1 MRLITVWV
9 GRAHEFII
17 EAARWQA
24 GRLDRPKVLAAS
36 KRAALRFISHEKQK
50 QKYVFKNL
58 GRLKKT
64 SSEHRAE
71 RHYVKIQNDQG
82 RLLGHSR
89 TTEITNN
96 VKIQNDQC

>member
-1 MRLITVWV
+1 LRLITVWV

-24 GRLDRPKVLAAS
+24 GRLDRPKMSAAS
-36 KRAALRFISHEKQK
+36 KRTALSFVSHEKQK

-64 SSEHRAE
+64 SSELRAE
-71 RHYVKIQNDQG
+71 THNMKIQNEQD
-82 RLLGHSR
+82 RLWAIVEQLKSQ
-89 TTEITNN
+89 IM
-96 VKIQNDQC
+96 

>member
-17 EAARWQA
+17 EAARWQQA
-24 GRLDRPKVLAAS
+24 GPAESVGVAAS
-36 KRAALRFISHEKQK
+36 KRTALSFISHEKQK

-71 RHYVKIQNDQG
+71 RHYVKIQNDQ
-82 RLLGHSR
+82 
-89 TTEITNN
+89 
-96 VKIQNDQC
+96 C

>member
-1 MRLITVWV
+1 MNLLSRP
-9 GRAHEFII
+9 H
-17 EAARWQA
+17 A
-24 GRLDRPKVLAAS
+24 GSRLDRPKVAAAS
-36 KRAALRFISHEKQK
+36 KRAALSFISHEKQK

-82 RLLGHSR
+82 RLFIHR
-89 TTEITNN
+89 TETHY
-96 VKIQNDQC
+96 VQIQNDQC